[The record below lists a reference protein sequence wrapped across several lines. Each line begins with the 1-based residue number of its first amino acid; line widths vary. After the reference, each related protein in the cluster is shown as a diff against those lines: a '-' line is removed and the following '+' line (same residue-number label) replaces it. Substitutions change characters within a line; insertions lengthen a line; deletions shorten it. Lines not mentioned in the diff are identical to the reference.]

1 MKINYSQE
9 VQAALNGCKP
19 VLALES
25 TIIAHGMPY
34 PKNLEF
40 AHQAESLCRNQGVV
54 PATVAIINGQV
65 YVGLEKNQIELIS
78 KDVLV
83 KKISRRE
90 LGFALSRKLHGAV
103 TVSATMHIAHS
114 AGIRVF
120 STGGIGGVHR
130 GVENT
135 LDISED
141 LSALGSIPM
150 IVVSAGAKAI
160 LDIGRTLEYMET
172 SGVTVVGYKTN
183 EFPSFYSRHS
193 GFQGIYQVDSA
204 ESIANI
210 HQKNLECGLL
220 SALLVANPIQEK
232 DEIPAQEIE
241 AIITSACSKAL
252 ENNISGKELTPY
264 LLAEIVR
271 KTEGRSLDSNRALAL
286 NNVALGAEISLKVH

>member
-9 VQAALNGCKP
+9 VRTALNDCKP

-40 AHQAESLCRNQGVV
+40 AQQAESLCRNQGVI

-65 YVGLEKNQIELIS
+65 YVGLKKNQIEFIS
-78 KDVLV
+78 KEPLV
-83 KKISRRE
+83 NKISRRE
-90 LGFALSRKLHGAV
+90 LGFSLSKKLPGAV

-120 STGGIGGVHR
+120 ATGGIGGVHR

-183 EFPSFYSRHS
+183 EFPSFYSRRS
-193 GFQGIYQVDSA
+193 GFQGLYQVDSA
-204 ESIANI
+204 ETIANN
-210 HQKNLECGLL
+210 HQDNLDCGMV
-220 SALLVANPIQEK
+220 SAQMVDNPIHK
-232 DEIPAQEIE
+232 
-241 AIITSACSKAL
+241 K
-252 ENNISGKELTPY
+252 
-264 LLAEIVR
+264 
-271 KTEGRSLDSNRALAL
+271 
-286 NNVALGAEISLKVH
+286 

>member
-9 VQAALNGCKP
+9 VQAALDGCKP
-19 VLALES
+19 ILALES

-40 AHQAESLCRNQGVV
+40 AQQAESLCKNQGVF

-78 KDVLV
+78 KEPLV

-120 STGGIGGVHR
+120 ATGGIGGVHR

-183 EFPSFYSRHS
+183 EFPSFYSRRS
-193 GFQGIYQVDSA
+193 GFQGVCQVDSA
-204 ESIANI
+204 ETIANI
-210 HQKNLECGLL
+210 HQENLECGLA
-220 SALLVANPIQEK
+220 SALLVANPIQKK
-232 DEIPAQEIE
+232 DEIPAQDIE
-241 AIITSACSKAL
+241 KIIASACSSAL
-252 ENNISGKELTPY
+252 ENNVSGKKLTPY

-271 KTEGRSLDSNRALAL
+271 KTNGRSLDSNRALAL
-286 NNVALGAEISLKVH
+286 NNVALGAEISLKVS